1 MSAVTPRRI
10 LVALAL
16 GLASLP
22 CRLDAQEKPAGEP
35 HDGPPPV
42 RRFFDRPIDYWQHGL
57 IYLDDPKQPSPSSG
71 STAQPG
77 GTSKP
82 APSDWGQLV
91 KQPDGTMAY
100 HELPRPLVEVLEDP
114 TPEKIR
120 AYFEWKLA
128 RTQKI
133 LRAAEAM
140 MEYKAS
146 LPEGPGPAGAM
157 PPGAQVQAVPADPA
171 PLRQSPSPA
180 PAGLPGKV
188 PFTVTYFHRT
198 GCSHCDTQDAIL
210 SRWLKDKPEAK
221 LVVVAFGEKP
231 ELWQKYQVRGTPS
244 LVIEASG
251 REKPVFLEGVSQE
264 SELGQALL
272 ASSTPAVQKPPHDE
286 GEKK

>member
-1 MSAVTPRRI
+1 MPFMTCGRI
-10 LVALAL
+10 LAAWAL

-22 CRLDAQEKPAGEP
+22 AGLLAQEKPVGEP
-35 HDGPPPV
+35 HDAPPPV

-57 IYLDDPKQPSPSSG
+57 ITQDEKKPASPGCGSLSQPDG
-71 STAQPG
+71 A
-77 GTSKP
+77 SKP

-140 MEYKAS
+140 KEYKSS
-146 LPEGPGPAGAM
+146 LTEGSRPAGPVPAPAPGAPIPAEIAPPRTGPSPAGA
-157 PPGAQVQAVPADPA
+157 
-171 PLRQSPSPA
+171 
-180 PAGLPGKV
+180 PGKV

-198 GCSHCDTQDAIL
+198 GCPHCDTQDAIL
-210 SRWLKDKPEAK
+210 GRWLKDKPEAK
-221 LVVVAFGEKP
+221 LVRVDFGEKP
-231 ELWQKYQVRGTPS
+231 ELWQKFQVRGTPS

-264 SELGQALL
+264 AELGQALL
-272 ASSTPAVQKPPHDE
+272 ASSTPTVKKPSLDG